1 MTKNIFCQDGDKKD
15 GKTKTTVHI
24 ERFEDFAKN
33 AFAVTISK
41 VQQAALNKAGG
52 RLPTPAEQLALVNQR
67 RSAKKAREAK
77 TKHNLCII
85 LEILISPQIV
95 SIHYS
100 RDFDFSP
107 EQSVS
112 KILH

>member
-1 MTKNIFCQDGDKKD
+1 MHT
-15 GKTKTTVHI
+15 

-77 TKHNLCII
+77 AKHSWFII
-85 LEILISPQIV
+85 VEILPSTLDYVDGLLVRCSIPPQYFMLEYCIQL
-95 SIHYS
+95 
-100 RDFDFSP
+100 FDF
-107 EQSVS
+107 QYDIFTVG
-112 KILH
+112 